1 MHLNEAHRL
10 QNIRE
15 YYFAQKLKEIAR
27 LNLEGPPVINL
38 GIGSPDLPP
47 HPDVVAAL
55 CQSARLPQNHGYQ
68 PYRGLA
74 ALRQAMADRMQRWY
88 GFSPDPET
96 EILPLMGSKEGI
108 FHISLAF
115 LNPGDVVLVPN
126 PGYPAYAA
134 TAHLAGA
141 EVKTYSLWEEG
152 TTSTHFD
159 QLETMDWERVKMV
172 WLNFPHMP
180 TGQLATAQDFEKWVS
195 LAHQHQFLLIHD
207 NPYALILQDSP
218 RSLWQTEGAREVS
231 LELHSLSKSH
241 NLAGWRLGWLTG
253 QAKWLDSVLKVKSNQ
268 DSGMFKAVQEAA
280 IVALGLPDDWYKAL
294 NHQYLQRK
302 RVAELILKTLGC
314 QWLPQQKGMFLWTRI
329 PSPFVDGCAFSEA
342 LLEQSRVFLT
352 PGGVFGAAGQGH
364 VRLSLCAECSVL
376 EEALERVSKNKITK
390 L

>member
-1 MHLNEAHRL
+1 MYLKEAHRL

-47 HPDVVAAL
+47 HPDVIAAL

-74 ALRQAMADRMQRWY
+74 ALRQAMAASMQRWY
-88 GFSPDPET
+88 GFSPDPDT

-108 FHISLAF
+108 FHISMAF

-134 TAHLAGA
+134 TAQLAGA
-141 EVKTYSLWEEG
+141 EVKTYSLGEEG
-152 TTSTHFD
+152 TTTTHFD
-159 QLETMDWERVKMV
+159 PLQAMNWERVKMV

-180 TGQLATAQDFEKWVS
+180 TGRLATAQDFERWVS

-207 NPYALILQDSP
+207 NPYALILQDRP

-268 DSGMFKAVQEAA
+268 DSGMFKALQEAA
-280 IVALGLPDDWYKAL
+280 IVALGLPDDWYKEL

-302 RVAELILKTLGC
+302 QVAEQLLKALGC
-314 QWLPQQKGMFLWTRI
+314 QWLPHQKGMFLWARI
-329 PSPFVDGCAFSEA
+329 PSPFADGFAFSEA
-342 LLEQSRVFLT
+342 LLEQNRVFLT
-352 PGGVFGAAGQGH
+352 PGGVFGAAGQEH
-364 VRLSLCAECSVL
+364 IRLSLCAERRVL